1 MQVPKNEAYK
11 IQVEYLENKAR
22 AEENDNAESR
32 FKGKTTLT
40 MFCFCQQKF
49 YDDPLEFDA
58 LRFNEFDKDAPNF
71 CGEFYEDFV
80 YISSMQAIPSII
92 IQVINVAS
100 TFLFIFMARFERQYT
115 LTDENMS
122 VFIMIFCQEFACV
135 GIVQIYTESV
145 TEFNVF
151 WYM

>member
-1 MQVPKNEAYK
+1 
-11 IQVEYLENKAR
+11 
-22 AEENDNAESR
+22 
-32 FKGKTTLT
+32 
-40 MFCFCQQKF
+40 
-49 YDDPLEFDA
+49 
-58 LRFNEFDKDAPNF
+58 
-71 CGEFYEDFV
+71 
-80 YISSMQAIPSII
+80 MQAIPSII

-151 WYM
+151 WYMQVGLGICFAMTLQIFSTKASELGHMLLDTLLRCFDRGCRRKVLRESTDDEPNTKKLRQSDIQDLYTGP